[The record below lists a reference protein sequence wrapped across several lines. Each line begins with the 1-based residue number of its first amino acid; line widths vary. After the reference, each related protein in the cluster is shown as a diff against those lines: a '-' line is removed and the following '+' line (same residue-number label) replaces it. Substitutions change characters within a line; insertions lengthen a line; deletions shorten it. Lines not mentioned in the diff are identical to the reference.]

1 MFTAANDG
9 GIDKVNCGLYTSWN
23 TIYPKRKMLPF
34 MITRMSLEDK

>member
-9 GIDKVNCGLYTSWN
+9 GIDKVNVPYTHHGN

-34 MITRMSLEDK
+34 MLTRMSLEDK